1 MKLSLVINNEKQAFP
16 LPDFI
21 PARLIRKASEFND
34 ALTNPSPDDLDKMV
48 DYVVSVYGS
57 KFTRDDF
64 YDGLDAREFLTTIQG
79 VITSLV
85 QGTSAALGGNNNPNK

>member
-1 MKLSLVINNEKQAFP
+1 MKLSLMINNEKQEFP

-34 ALTNPSPDDLDKMV
+34 ALTNPSPTDLDKMV
-48 DYVVSVYGS
+48 DYVVSVYAD

-64 YDGLDAREFLTTIQG
+64 YDGLDARSFLTTIQG

-85 QGTSAALGGNNNPNK
+85 QGTSAALGGNENPNK